1 MVAAAWSGWA
11 WPSLSP
17 KSVERVGEACA
28 VRLHGGTGGR
38 GLRCPPISVARVGV
52 ACAVSRHVGA
62 GGRGLFC
69 LWAWTSLFIF
79 GAKARRRGLPGTTV
93 QSGWAWQLLQLLIN
107 LKVLNISYLHLDN

>member
-1 MVAAAWSGWA
+1 MV
-11 WPSLSP
+11 
-17 KSVERVGEACA
+17 
-28 VRLHGGTGGR
+28 GR
-38 GLRCPPISVARVGV
+38 GLRCPPKAWSEWARPALSAFTVERVGVAFAVPPISVARVGV